1 MRKKMR
7 AGLLVALAAM
17 LVAVGYVETNQN
29 LLGISNSAFAA
40 FAALN
45 TDNNQSVP
53 ATTSISAT
61 ATVNA
66 VFTKINNNTSLT
78 TLTSFTTTS
87 TYTATTT
94 LAALKLSIEADAA
107 FGGKALPVTPLFPVV
122 KQTAT
127 YAGTNSIVAIPQ
139 NYITTVVGDNFTGN
153 APSRYV
159 CYKYNTVTANYVAL
173 PYVSAD
179 PAATGATA
187 NSWAFFNYNGGVP
200 AFIPAGT
207 AIPAGTQL
215 MPVVYVLDNGPYDL
229 SATAGTVQDPP
240 IIGAAVGG
248 GSSSSSGDSGCVMN
262 PAATLSL
269 DWLLMLLA
277 PAMFFLRR
285 RK

>member
-1 MRKKMR
+1 MK
-7 AGLLVALAAM
+7 AGLLVALAIV

-45 TDNNQSVP
+45 TANNQSLP

-61 ATVNA
+61 ATVNS

-78 TLTSFTTTS
+78 TLTSFATAS
-87 TYTATTT
+87 TYTTTT
-94 LAALKLSIEADAA
+94 IAAMKLSIEADAA
-107 FGGKALPVTPLFPVV
+107 FGGKALPVNPLFPVV

-127 YAGTNSIVAIPQ
+127 YAGTNSIIAIPQ
-139 NYITTVVGDNFTGN
+139 DYITTAAGDNFTGN
-153 APSRYV
+153 TPSSYV
-159 CYKYNTVTANYVAL
+159 CYKYNTVSANYAAL
-173 PYVSAD
+173 PYVSAN
-179 PAATGATA
+179 PAATAPTT
-187 NSWAFFNYNGGVP
+187 NSWAFFNYNGGNP
-200 AFIPAGT
+200 TFIAAGT
-207 AIPAGTQL
+207 AIAAGTQL

-248 GSSSSSGDSGCVMN
+248 SSSSSDGDSGCVMN
-262 PAATLSL
+262 PAAGLSL
-269 DWLLMLLA
+269 DWLLMLAA

-285 RK
+285 RTK

>member
-1 MRKKMR
+1 MK

-29 LLGISNSAFAA
+29 LLGISNNAFAA

-45 TDNNQSVP
+45 TDNNQSLP
-53 ATTSISAT
+53 STTSISAT
-61 ATVNA
+61 ATVNT

-78 TLTSFTTTS
+78 TLTSFATAS
-87 TYTATTT
+87 TYTTTT
-94 LAALKLSIEADAA
+94 IAAMKQAIEADAA

-127 YAGTNSIVAIPQ
+127 YAGTNSVIAIPQ
-139 NYITTVVGDNFTGN
+139 NYITTAAGDNFTGN
-153 APSRYV
+153 TPGRFV
-159 CYKYNTVTANYVAL
+159 CYKYNTVTANYASL
-173 PYVSAD
+173 PYVSAN
-179 PAATGATA
+179 PAATAPTT
-187 NSWAFFNYNGGVP
+187 NSWALFNYNSGNP
-200 AFIPAGT
+200 AFIASGTTITAGM
-207 AIPAGTQL
+207 QL

-240 IIGAAVGG
+240 IIGAAGVG
-248 GSSSSSGDSGCVMN
+248 GSSSSDGDSGCVMN
-262 PAATLSL
+262 PAASLSL